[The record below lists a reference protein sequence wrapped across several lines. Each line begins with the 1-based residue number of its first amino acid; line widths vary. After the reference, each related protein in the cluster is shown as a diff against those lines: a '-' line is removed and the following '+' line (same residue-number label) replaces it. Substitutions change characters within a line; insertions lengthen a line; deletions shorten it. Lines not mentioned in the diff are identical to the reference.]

1 MPRRRRSPK
10 SQSTSRLGSEL
21 SAVIN
26 RVRSA
31 FGPISM
37 RAPATRPQIKQAGQV
52 IDQTARQLLRG
63 EADLSTWYRVLR
75 QYENTWMIE
84 LESVR
89 GAQAVSKMGA
99 AQSDAAPRCAA

>member
-1 MPRRRRSPK
+1 MKRQRISPRSP
-10 SQSTSRLGSEL
+10 SVSRLGSEL

-37 RAPATRPQIKQAGQV
+37 RDPAACSEIKQAEQV
-52 IDQTARQLLRG
+52 VNQTARQLLRG

-75 QYENTWMIE
+75 QHEHTWMLE
-84 LESVR
+84 LER
-89 GAQAVSKMGA
+89 ARDTQAE
-99 AQSDAAPRCAA
+99 RCAA

>member
-1 MPRRRRSPK
+1 MQRRRRSPR

-37 RAPATRPQIKQAGQV
+37 RDPATRPQIKQAEQV
-52 IDQTARQLLRG
+52 VDQTARQLLRG
-63 EADLSTWYRVLR
+63 EADLSTWYRALR
-75 QYENTWMIE
+75 QYEDIWMLE
-84 LESVR
+84 LESAR
-89 GAQAVSKMGA
+89 GAQGA
-99 AQSDAAPRCAA
+99 SPSDAAPRCAA